1 MHAPLQAAELRGNVF
16 NLHDELVEAA
26 GLGDIDRNAQALE
39 LLALGR
45 ADTAGPEQ
53 EQVGLEAE
61 QALHVQLAVTAY
73 GRQVFKDWRTITAI
87 QHAHQ
92 EVGGAQLNDDFR
104 QRRREAD
111 NPRSRH
117 RRGADGQQQDRQP
130 AVHQPSWRGM
140 RYR

>member
-1 MHAPLQAAELRGNVF
+1 MQGNVF
-16 NLHDELVEAA
+16 NLRDELVEAP
-26 GLGDIDRNAQALE
+26 GFGDVEGDAQALE
-39 LLALGR
+39 LCALGR

-61 QALHVQLAVTAY
+61 QALHVQLAVTPY
-73 GRQVFKDWRTITAI
+73 GRQVFKDWRTVTAI

-92 EVGGAQLNDDFR
+92 EVGGAQFNDDFR
-104 QRRREAD
+104 QRRRKAD
-111 NPRSRH
+111 DPRRRH